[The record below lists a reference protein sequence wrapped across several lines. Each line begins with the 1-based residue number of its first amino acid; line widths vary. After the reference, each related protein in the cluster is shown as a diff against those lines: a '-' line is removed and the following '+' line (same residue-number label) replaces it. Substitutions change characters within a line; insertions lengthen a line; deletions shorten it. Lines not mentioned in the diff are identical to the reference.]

1 MFSLTTPRLLI
12 RPCHN
17 DDIPQLVDAVQESVE
32 TVGRWL
38 SWCNREYDAVKCTQ
52 WVIQCKH
59 HIQAGIAFDFG
70 IFNQASGELV
80 GAIGINNIQ
89 PMYQMGNIGYWV
101 RQSAQRQGI
110 ALEAVDAII
119 RFGFEQL
126 GLTRLEIVAAE
137 HNRPSRRVA
146 EKTGAHFEGI
156 ARNRLIVGNRL
167 LNAAMYSLI
176 PADRDFMRGEKVTM

>member
-12 RPCHN
+12 RPCN
-17 DDIPQLVDAVQESVE
+17 TDDVSQLVDAVQESVE

-38 SWCNREYDAVKCTQ
+38 SWCNAEYGAAQSTQ
-52 WVIQCKH
+52 WVMQCKH
-59 HIQAGIAFDFG
+59 HIQAGVAFDFG
-70 IFNQASGELV
+70 IFNKTSGKLL

-110 ALEAVDAII
+110 ALEAVETII
-119 RFGFEQL
+119 PFGFRQL
-126 GLTRLEIVAAE
+126 GLTRLEIVAGE
-137 HNRPSRRVA
+137 HNYPSRRIA
-146 EKTGAHFEGI
+146 ENAGARFEGI

-167 LNAAMYSLI
+167 IDAAMYSLI
-176 PADRDFMRGEKVTM
+176 PADILGNEKVTL